1 MSTHKKMSTPK
12 NTGMSTSPPKKVL
25 QSNQIR
31 AIVRSTPAG
40 GKPTPAFP
48 FVSFFRKQN
57 PYDQSLVYRWQAV
70 VYCGGS
76 FTKRGEVN
84 VKYKDDYTF
93 GSSIYDD
100 EDEQR
105 EFIVTQERTILVQY
119 TVEAQSMVDAIQQIE
134 HGNYDCVIDEDAS
147 HADTDKKGRIISVR
161 VNDDD

>member
-1 MSTHKKMSTPK
+1 M
-12 NTGMSTSPPKKVL
+12 
-25 QSNQIR
+25 
-31 AIVRSTPAG
+31 
-40 GKPTPAFP
+40 
-48 FVSFFRKQN
+48 
-57 PYDQSLVYRWQAV
+57 
-70 VYCGGS
+70 
-76 FTKRGEVN
+76 
-84 VKYKDDYTF
+84 KYKDDYTF

-147 HADTDKKGRIISVR
+147 HSETDKTGRIISVR